1 MEAVSTQIQPAAL
14 NGEQLTRT
22 MIAAK
27 SSRAETLHPLNE
39 MTQDASAEYPDIYA
53 LNPHP
58 RGEIVR
64 YPGYSEVYSK
74 EVVT

>member
-39 MTQDASAEYPDIYA
+39 MTQDASAEYPGTDIQPTLA
-53 LNPHP
+53 ISNIQTSHL
-58 RGEIVR
+58 
-64 YPGYSEVYSK
+64 
-74 EVVT
+74 